1 MFEQRCCDPQCSLIN
16 WCAVARGGAEEWKCE
31 DIPKGTGVVSR
42 DSVTR
47 RGTEICPHLFHGFA
61 SVGEK
66 FQLQIIVFSRIW

>member
-1 MFEQRCCDPQCSLIN
+1 MSKG
-16 WCAVARGGAEEWKCE
+16 AVIHSAVSSTGVPWPGEGPRNGE

-66 FQLQIIVFSRIW
+66 CQLQIIVFSRIW